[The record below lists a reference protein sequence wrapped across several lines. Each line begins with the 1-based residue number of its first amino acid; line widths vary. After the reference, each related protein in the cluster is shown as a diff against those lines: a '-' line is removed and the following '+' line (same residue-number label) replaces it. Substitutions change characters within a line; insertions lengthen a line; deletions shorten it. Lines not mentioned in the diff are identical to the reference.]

1 MFFKVLS
8 NPSHSMVLCSYGLR
22 VIFHLV
28 ATRGRGVVHFKH
40 HVVGLGLI
48 GLSES
53 ELDHSY
59 HWERRCR

>member
-1 MFFKVLS
+1 
-8 NPSHSMVLCSYGLR
+8 MVLCSYGLR

-40 HVVGLGLI
+40 HVVGLGQI